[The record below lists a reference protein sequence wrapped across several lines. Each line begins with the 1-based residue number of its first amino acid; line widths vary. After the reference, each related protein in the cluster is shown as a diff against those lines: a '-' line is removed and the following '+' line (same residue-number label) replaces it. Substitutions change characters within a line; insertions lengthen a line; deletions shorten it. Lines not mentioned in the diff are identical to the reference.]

1 VATAP
6 DCLLS
11 SSNKIMSKN
20 YLQTGPN
27 PGLFLRTA
35 NDLQSLLRRGRST
48 VRMFLLMR
56 VMYNKIYQKALTCG
70 V

>member
-1 VATAP
+1 MTYNRCYAGE
-6 DCLLS
+6 D
-11 SSNKIMSKN
+11 
-20 YLQTGPN
+20 
-27 PGLFLRTA
+27 R
-35 NDLQSLLRRGRST
+35 T